1 MQQADG
7 VYDRTKPWQSNEER
21 LVSEMLAGTAG
32 MTAEQIA
39 NTPRPGFAK
48 QPLFPDRFGY
58 ERRALTVQD
67 CFAIETQYG
76 DARNDYSRVT
86 SGTTSSS
93 TPSLPVY

>member
-1 MQQADG
+1 MLAADG

-32 MTAEQIA
+32 MTAAEIA
-39 NTPRPGFAK
+39 TTPRPAFAK

-58 ERRALTVQD
+58 ERRALSVID
-67 CFAIETQYG
+67 CFAIETTYG
-76 DARNDYSRVT
+76 NARDDFSRVT